1 MFILAHTVVHRVRVK
16 SPRKHHG
23 GIHFDIYIYLERIAN
38 ERKRERGGGG
48 IAMLVKL
55 SVYAYTYAYVNERVA
70 ERFLSRAKSSLF
82 FGLFSS
88 LSLLFET
95 LETSFF
101 SSSRAR
107 ESHAQNTHA
116 SSSGRKKKVS
126 IEQNASTLSFV
137 LRRGGSHDARER

>member
-1 MFILAHTVVHRVRVK
+1 VFVLAHTVVHVRVK

-38 ERKRERGGGG
+38 ERKKERERRRNSDACITKCVCIHIRVRKRARRG
-48 IAMLVKL
+48 AL
-55 SVYAYTYAYVNERVA
+55 SI
-70 ERFLSRAKSSLF
+70 F

-88 LSLLFET
+88 LFPLFET

-107 ESHAQNTHA
+107 ESHAQNTHT
-116 SSSGRKKKVS
+116 SSVEERKKSRLSK
-126 IEQNASTLSFV
+126 THRLFLSFCVEVV
-137 LRRGGSHDARER
+137 LTTRAREVNKHNT

>member
-1 MFILAHTVVHRVRVK
+1 
-16 SPRKHHG
+16 
-23 GIHFDIYIYLERIAN
+23 
-38 ERKRERGGGG
+38 
-48 IAMLVKL
+48 MLVKL

-70 ERFLSRAKSSLF
+70 ERFRF
-82 FGLFSS
+82 FLVSFP

-107 ESHAQNTHA
+107 ESHAQNTHT

-137 LRRGGSHDARER
+137 LRRGGSHDARARGK

>member
-1 MFILAHTVVHRVRVK
+1 VFVLAHTVVHRVRVK

-70 ERFLSRAKSSLF
+70 ERFRFFWSLF
-82 FGLFSS
+82 LS

-107 ESHAQNTHA
+107 ESHAQNTHT
-116 SSSGRKKKVS
+116 SSVEERKKS
-126 IEQNASTLSFV
+126 RLSETHRLFLSFCVEVV
-137 LRRGGSHDARER
+137 LTTRARGKHT

>member
-1 MFILAHTVVHRVRVK
+1 MFVLAHTVVHRVRVK

-70 ERFLSRAKSSLF
+70 ERFRFFWSLF
-82 FGLFSS
+82 LS

-107 ESHAQNTHA
+107 ESHAQNTHT
-116 SSSGRKKKVS
+116 SSVEERKKS
-126 IEQNASTLSFV
+126 RLSETHRLFLSFCVEVV
-137 LRRGGSHDARER
+137 LTTRARGKHT

>member
-1 MFILAHTVVHRVRVK
+1 MK

-38 ERKRERGGGG
+38 ERKRERERGGG

-88 LSLLFET
+88 LSL
-95 LETSFF
+95 
-101 SSSRAR
+101 
-107 ESHAQNTHA
+107 
-116 SSSGRKKKVS
+116 V
-126 IEQNASTLSFV
+126 V
-137 LRRGGSHDARER
+137 